1 MTALPSIASFTAPT
15 VTEGEFKTALSNLHL
30 FLSGLLGTTG
40 AAADAQAALGA
51 LLGAGVVTKTG
62 AYTVA
67 TADRGRVIACSGTFT
82 VTLPDAGA
90 VGAGFAV
97 AIGNY
102 GDGTITIDPF
112 GTQTLDGA
120 ATRALASNRMM
131 VVCAVNGEW
140 LSVGGIGAASTT
152 EAGVVQLST
161 STDSTSTTLA
171 ATASAVKAA
180 YDRAAAIA
188 AGTDAQKIAIGAFA
202 APAAGS
208 NVVFRFQESDTS
220 APGNVERSLGS
231 ATCLVPGVIR
241 FSADLRVSNS
251 NYFAHIQI
259 YNNDSLVVTLS
270 HNGTAYATKTIDVQ
284 LALGDKVNLVLSTST
299 PIEGLTSYARNV
311 RALSNSNMFALA

>member
-15 VTEGEFKTALSNLHL
+15 VTEGEFKTALSNMHL

-40 AAADAQAALGA
+40 SATDAQAALGA
-51 LLGAGVVTKTG
+51 LLGAGAATKTG

-67 TADRGRVIACSGTFT
+67 VEDRGKVIACSGTFT

-102 GDGTITIDPF
+102 GSGAITIDPF
-112 GTQTLDGA
+112 STQTLDGA
-120 ATRALASNRMM
+120 TTRTLAANRMM

-161 STDSTSTTLA
+161 ATDSTSTALA

-180 YDRAAAIA
+180 YDLAASKADA
-188 AGTDAQKIAIGAFA
+188 SHTHSYVPTDANYNNVGSLCFA
-202 APAAGS
+202 WNHSTSSVSPGSTLAGS
-208 NVVFRFQESDTS
+208 SLTPAGLASSSSS
-220 APGNVERSLGS
+220 ASTGYMVTIFSTLSGTWRCLGYSYRGNVGEYGLLQS
-231 ATCLVPGVIR
+231 ATLWQRI
-241 FSADLRVSNS
+241 S
-251 NYFAHIQI
+251 
-259 YNNDSLVVTLS
+259 
-270 HNGTAYATKTIDVQ
+270 
-284 LALGDKVNLVLSTST
+284 
-299 PIEGLTSYARNV
+299 
-311 RALSNSNMFALA
+311 

>member
-51 LLGAGVVTKTG
+51 LLGAGVETKTG

-67 TADRGRVIACSGTFT
+67 AADRGRVIACSGTFT

-90 VGAGFAV
+90 VGAGFSV

-112 GTQTLDGA
+112 SSQTLDGA

-161 STDSTSTTLA
+161 ATNSTSTTLA
-171 ATASAVKAA
+171 ATPSAVKAA
-180 YDRAAAIA
+180 YDLA
-188 AGTDAQKIAIGAFA
+188 AGKANASHTHAYVSYDMGGTEIGAFCFCA
-202 APAAGS
+202 TSLTGSSRPVGTTVAGS
-208 NVVFRFQESDTS
+208 SLRS
-220 APGNVERSLGS
+220 AHTGVGGGFVTGSLLSGTWRLLGHLPSGS
-231 ATCLVPGVIR
+231 AETILG
-241 FSADLRVSNS
+241 
-251 NYFAHIQI
+251 
-259 YNNDSLVVTLS
+259 TLFQRIS
-270 HNGTAYATKTIDVQ
+270 
-284 LALGDKVNLVLSTST
+284 
-299 PIEGLTSYARNV
+299 
-311 RALSNSNMFALA
+311 

>member
-1 MTALPSIASFTAPT
+1 MTALPSIASFTAPA

-51 LLGAGVVTKTG
+51 LLGAGVETKTG
-62 AYTVA
+62 AYTVQPE
-67 TADRGRVIACSGTFT
+67 DRGKVVACSGTFT

-161 STDSTSTTLA
+161 ATNSTSTTLA
-171 ATASAVKAA
+171 ATASAVKDA
-180 YDRAAAIA
+180 YDLAASKA
-188 AGTDAQKIAIGAFA
+188 ASSHTHSQYLDTDMGYSAVGSLCFAYNKSVTSVAPGGTL
-202 APAAGS
+202 AGS
-208 NVVFRFQESDTS
+208 NLTPASVVSANTNDDTT
-220 APGNVERSLGS
+220 AAYLRSSG
-231 ATCLVPGVIR
+231 
-241 FSADLRVSNS
+241 
-251 NYFAHIQI
+251 
-259 YNNDSLVVTLS
+259 TLS
-270 HNGTAYATKTIDVQ
+270 GTWR
-284 LALGDKVNLVLSTST
+284 ALGFGYSAGTST
-299 PIEGLTSYARNV
+299 GIKGATLWQRIS
-311 RALSNSNMFALA
+311 